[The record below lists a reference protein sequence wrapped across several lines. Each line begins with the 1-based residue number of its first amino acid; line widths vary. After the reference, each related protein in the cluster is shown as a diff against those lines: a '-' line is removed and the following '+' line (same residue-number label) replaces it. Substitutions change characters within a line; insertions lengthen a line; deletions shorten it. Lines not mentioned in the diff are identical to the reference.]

1 MLVDTL
7 KQLTCLL
14 SQIACNPQ
22 NSIATFFAKSSFH
35 NFFNLF
41 IITAS
46 TEVQLSTDYRV
57 AESLSSGIK
66 TGLHKSYMAGL
77 DLWKFINKK
86 SFHNK
91 FVILHCYDE
100 NFYYEIKGEIKFV
113 TKSHQ
118 KTKKTKYLL
127 SIAQKKDQLNARWIE
142 RKRRGVIKSVSASV
156 SSRRVSACAEIK
168 ILRFFGGESDL
179 RL

>member
-1 MLVDTL
+1 MPPLDWLAWKNINLCHTDHEWSLKRNFFFKFKKVLVDTL

-14 SQIACNPQ
+14 SQIACNLQ
-22 NSIATFFAKSSFH
+22 NSIGTFFAKSSFH

-41 IITAS
+41 IVTTS

-66 TGLHKSYMAGL
+66 PSLHKSYVTGL

-86 SFHNK
+86 SFHNM
-91 FVILHCYDE
+91 FVILPCYDE

-113 TKSHQ
+113 TKFHQ
-118 KTKKTKYLL
+118 KTKRPNIYSALPKRKT
-127 SIAQKKDQLNARWIE
+127 N
-142 RKRRGVIKSVSASV
+142 
-156 SSRRVSACAEIK
+156 
-168 ILRFFGGESDL
+168 
-179 RL
+179 